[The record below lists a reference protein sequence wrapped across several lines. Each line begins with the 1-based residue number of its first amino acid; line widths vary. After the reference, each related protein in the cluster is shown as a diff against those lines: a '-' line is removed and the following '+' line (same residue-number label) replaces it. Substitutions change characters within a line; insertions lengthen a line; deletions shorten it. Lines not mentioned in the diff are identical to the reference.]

1 MAQKIP
7 EEAHDRMLSKTL
19 DPTGQLMRIEN
30 SNLSD
35 TMAFSLVTVRRSSQT
50 PTGQQSKGQRQEVH
64 KSNRPGPVAS
74 ASAIERTGRYI
85 RIVYVNLVMYCIVP

>member
-50 PTGQQSKGQRQEVH
+50 PTDWATEQG
-64 KSNRPGPVAS
+64 S
-74 ASAIERTGRYI
+74 ASRSAQIQPARARGLR
-85 RIVYVNLVMYCIVP
+85 